1 MTELQFKIKVLK
13 YLKKELPGAFIYHPS
28 DRFQSGIPDLLI
40 LHHGIFAAI
49 ELKIKNNQA
58 TKLQL
63 VVLQRI
69 GAAGGITRICWDMA
83 GIKEVVQKIG
93 RM

>member
-1 MTELQFKIKVLK
+1 VVA
-13 YLKKELPGAFIYHPS
+13 YLKRELPGAYIYHPS
-28 DRFQSGIPDLLI
+28 DRWNSGVPDLLI
-40 LHHGIFAAI
+40 LHQGVFAAV
-49 ELKIKNNQA
+49 ELKVGNNQA

-69 GAAGGITRICWDMA
+69 GAAGGITAICRDMA
-83 GIKEVVQKIG
+83 GVKSVVQKLG

>member
-1 MTELQFKIKVLK
+1 MSESRFKCRVVA
-13 YLKKELPGAFIYHPS
+13 YLKRELPGAYIYHPS
-28 DRFQSGIPDLLI
+28 DRWNSGVPDLLI
-40 LHHGIFAAI
+40 LHQGVFAAV
-49 ELKIKNNQA
+49 ELKVGNNQA

-69 GAAGGITRICWDMA
+69 GAAGGITAICRDMA
-83 GIKEVVQKIG
+83 GVKSVVQKLG